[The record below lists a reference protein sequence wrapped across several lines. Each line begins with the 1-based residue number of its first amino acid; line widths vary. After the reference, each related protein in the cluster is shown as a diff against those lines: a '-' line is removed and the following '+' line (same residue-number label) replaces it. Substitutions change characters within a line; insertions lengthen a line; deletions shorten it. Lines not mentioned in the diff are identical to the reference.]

1 MFYIE
6 KLKLTN
12 FRCYKDK
19 RINFK
24 PHVNIIVGENAVG
37 KTSLVEA
44 IYCLGLTKSYK
55 ASKDS
60 FLIKHDQPFYVLEG
74 EFVNQE
80 RKHNVLLSYEIDKS
94 RKRLLVDNNV
104 VKKLSD
110 YIGTFKV
117 VMFSPDDSELIK
129 GYSPQRR
136 RFLDIYLGQIN
147 NKYLKDLSNYNKV
160 LKNRNEL
167 LKQTNQS
174 EQDLEL
180 LKIYSEALVKY
191 GKNLIIEREKFINM
205 LNPEVAKISLA
216 ISNGEEKTE
225 LKYMPN
231 VENEEFMLKT
241 FRQLKKDLYLQTT
254 GLGPHK
260 DDFLFTIKGVD
271 AASFASQGQQRTS
284 SIALKLGL
292 ASLFDKLGL
301 DNIVILDD
309 VFSELDKG
317 RQNEIMKLFKNN
329 KQIFI
334 TTTTIKAINEELL
347 ESSNVIKIEREE
359 KDEWR

>member
-1 MFYIE
+1 
-6 KLKLTN
+6 
-12 FRCYKDK
+12 
-19 RINFK
+19 
-24 PHVNIIVGENAVG
+24 
-37 KTSLVEA
+37 
-44 IYCLGLTKSYK
+44 
-55 ASKDS
+55 
-60 FLIKHDQPFYVLEG
+60 
-74 EFVNQE
+74 
-80 RKHNVLLSYEIDKS
+80 VLLSYELDKL

-104 VKKLSD
+104 IKKMSD
-110 YIGTFKV
+110 YIGTFRV

-136 RFLDIYLGQIN
+136 RFLDVYLGQIN
-147 NKYLKDLSNYNKV
+147 NKYLKDLSNYNRV

-167 LKQTNQS
+167 LKKPNPS
-174 EQDLEL
+174 EQDLEV

-191 GKNLIIEREKFINM
+191 GINLIIERKKFIEM

-216 ISNGEEKTE
+216 ISNETEKTE

-231 VENEEFMLKT
+231 VEKDDFLLKT

-260 DDFLFTIKGVD
+260 DDFIFEINGKD

-292 ASLFDKLGL
+292 ANLFDKLGM

-309 VFSELDKG
+309 VFSELDKE
-317 RQNEIMKLFKNN
+317 RQNQIMQLFKED

-334 TTTTIKAINEELL
+334 TTTTIDSIHETLL
-347 ESSNVIKIEREE
+347 ENSNIIKIERE
-359 KDEWR
+359 

>member
-1 MFYIE
+1 MFYIQ
-6 KLKLTN
+6 KLKLIN

-19 RINFK
+19 KINFK
-24 PHVNIIVGENAVG
+24 LGVNIIVGKNAVG

-44 IYCLGLTKSYK
+44 IYCLSLTKSYK
-55 ASKDS
+55 AGRDS
-60 FLIKHDQPFYVLEG
+60 LLIQHDQPYYVLEG
-74 EFVNQE
+74 EFINKE
-80 RKHNVLLSYEIDKS
+80 RSHSVLLSYELDKL

-104 VKKLSD
+104 IKKMSD

-136 RFLDIYLGQIN
+136 RFLDVYLGQIN

-167 LKQTNQS
+167 LKKPNAS
-174 EQDLEL
+174 EQDLEV

-191 GKNLIIEREKFINM
+191 GINLITERKKFIEM
-205 LNPEVAKISLA
+205 LNPEVVKISLA
-216 ISNGEEKTE
+216 ISNETEKTE

-231 VENEEFMLKT
+231 VEKDDFLLKT

-260 DDFLFTIKGVD
+260 DDFIFEINGKD
-271 AASFASQGQQRTS
+271 AASFASQGQQRTA

-292 ASLFDKLGL
+292 ANLFDKLGM

-309 VFSELDKG
+309 VFSELDKE
-317 RQNEIMKLFKNN
+317 RQNQIMQLFKEN

-334 TTTTIKAINEELL
+334 TTTTIDSIYETLL
-347 ESSNVIKIEREE
+347 ENSNIIKIERE
-359 KDEWR
+359 